1 MQLHVHQKGAGDGTN
16 TGEHG
21 GEKQRHRGIA
31 EWKTKRKLG
40 NAAPGLQSAKKLSR
54 FFLLA

>member
-1 MQLHVHQKGAGDGTN
+1 MYTRRELEMGPILEN
-16 TGEHG
+16 ME
-21 GEKQRHRGIA
+21 EKNKGIA

-40 NAAPGLQSAKKLSR
+40 NAAPGLQSAKKVSR